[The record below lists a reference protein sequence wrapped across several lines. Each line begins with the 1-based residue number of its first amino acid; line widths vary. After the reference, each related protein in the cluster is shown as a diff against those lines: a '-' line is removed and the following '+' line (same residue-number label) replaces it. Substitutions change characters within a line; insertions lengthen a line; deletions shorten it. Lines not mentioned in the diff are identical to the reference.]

1 MSKAHQDDTKI
12 PLTSADLTEDLLA
25 QLRDAVPHIFS
36 EGKVDFTK
44 LQAALGEHIATNPE
58 RYGLTWAGKRE
69 AFRNVQAPS
78 VATLRP
84 QVEESVNWDSSE
96 NLIIE
101 GDNLEVLKLLQKP
114 YHNKVKMIYIDPPYN
129 TGNEFIYP
137 DNFREGLDD
146 YLRYTGQRGEDGAA
160 TSSNKETS
168 GRYHSNWLNMM
179 YPRLFLAR
187 NLLKEDGVIFVSI
200 DDHEVHNLRLLMDE
214 VFGEE
219 NFVACICWQKKYAP
233 SNDTVD
239 FSPMHDFILVYGKER
254 KYTDGGKAIALLN
267 RRERTEENNKSYKNA
282 DYDERG
288 LWRTDNY
295 LCNKTAEQ
303 RPNLY
308 YPIIHPKT
316 GQEIWPSRSAVWRY
330 SKDRHEKNVR
340 ENRVWWGAT
349 QDNTVPAYK
358 RFLSEVSG
366 VIATTWW
373 THQDAGHNDEAKK
386 ETRLL
391 MGDSGIEF
399 DTPKPVRLLKRMI
412 ELATHKPEQAGS
424 EDEGFAVQEQ
434 SASYRVNAKT
444 ASHAESDTEAVQDI
458 ILDFF
463 AGSGTTAHAVLDL
476 NQQDGGNRRFILVQ
490 LPEKTD
496 HPQYPTIAHITRE
509 RVRRVIAKLN
519 QQETEASR
527 QLSLSPSPSDE
538 LSKHW
543 LSGKKPPQATG
554 YPASGRGEHSYPL
567 PLAGEGG
574 RRPGEGA
581 PGFRAF
587 KLDSSNFKIWRNDQ
601 PAQTPE
607 QLAEQL
613 NLYADNVLSERSMQ
627 DCLYELILK
636 CGLPLSA
643 KVEEIHL
650 PVRPEL
656 VEGQVAHASTGS
668 ARTAIYAV
676 ADGNLLICLEPHLTR
691 DTLRAL
697 FALKPQM
704 LLCLD
709 TAFDGDDALKT
720 NTVLEAQ
727 THGIIFKTV

>member
-1 MSKAHQDDTKI
+1 MNDKKSQAAQTSERL
-12 PLTSADLTEDLLA
+12 PLTSADMTAALIS
-25 QLRDAVPHIFS
+25 QLRATSPQIFS
-36 EGKVDFTK
+36 EGRVDFAK
-44 LQAALGEHIATNPE
+44 LQAALGEHIETNPE
-58 RYGLTWAGKRE
+58 RYGLTWAGKRD
-69 AFRNVQAPS
+69 AFRNVQIPS

-84 QVEESVNWDSSE
+84 QPDESVNWDSSE

-114 YHNKVKMIYIDPPYN
+114 YHARVKMIYIDPPYN

-146 YLRYTGQRGEDGAA
+146 YLRYTGQLGEDGTA
-160 TSSNKETS
+160 TSTNKDTS

-267 RRERTEENNKSYKNA
+267 RQERTEENNKLYKNP

-308 YPIIHPKT
+308 YAITHPKT
-316 GQEIWPSRSAVWRY
+316 GQEVWPSRSAVWRY
-330 SKDRHEKNVR
+330 SKERHEQNVR
-340 ENRVWWGAT
+340 ENRVWWGIA
-349 QDNTVPAYK
+349 QDNSVPAYK

-373 THQDAGHNDEAKK
+373 THQESGHNDEAKK

-412 ELATHKPEQAGS
+412 ELATHKPEKAG
-424 EDEGFAVQEQ
+424 DDDAPLAVHEKP
-434 SASYRVNAKT
+434 ASYLTAVKKATRVK
-444 ASHAESDTEAVQDI
+444 SDAEAVQDI

-496 HPQYPTIAHITRE
+496 NPQYPTIAHITRE
-509 RVRRVIAKLN
+509 RVRRVIAKL
-519 QQETEASR
+519 QENRHSGAGRNPAIQNALDLNPLDSR
-527 QLSLSPSPSDE
+527 L
-538 LSKHW
+538 
-543 LSGKKPPQATG
+543 
-554 YPASGRGEHSYPL
+554 RGND
-567 PLAGEGG
+567 EGG
-574 RRPGEGA
+574 RRNDGDL
-581 PGFRAF
+581 GFRAF
-587 KLDSSNFKIWRNDQ
+587 KLDSSNFKIWRSDKAPQ
-601 PAQTPE
+601 SAE

-613 NLYADNVLSERSMQ
+613 SLYADNVLAERGDQ
-627 DCLYELILK
+627 DRLYELILK
-636 CGLPLSA
+636 CGMALSA
-643 KVEEIHL
+643 RVEEVSL
-650 PVRPEL
+650 PVRPEP
-656 VEGQVAHASTGS
+656 VEGHASTRSG
-668 ARTAIYAV
+668 RTAFSI
-676 ADGNLLICLEPHLTR
+676 ADGNLLICLEPHLDR
-691 DTLRAL
+691 DMLRAL
-697 FALKPQM
+697 FARKPQM
-704 LLCLD
+704 VLCLD
-709 TAFDGDDALKT
+709 TAFDGNDALKT

>member
-1 MSKAHQDDTKI
+1 MTDDTKL
-12 PLTSADLTEDLLA
+12 PLTSVDLTEALLG
-25 QLRDAVPHIFS
+25 QLRATSPQIFS
-36 EGKVDFTK
+36 ESRVDFAK
-44 LQAALGEHIATNPE
+44 LQAALGEHIDTNPE
-58 RYGLTWAGKRE
+58 RYGLTWAGKRD
-69 AFRNVQAPS
+69 AFRNVQVPS

-84 QVEESVNWDSSE
+84 QPEESVNWDSSE

-114 YHNKVKMIYIDPPYN
+114 YHGKVKMIYIDPPYN

-137 DNFREGLDD
+137 DNFREGLDE
-146 YLRYTGQRGEDGAA
+146 YLRYTGQLGEDGTA
-160 TSSNKETS
+160 TSTNKDTS
-168 GRYHSNWLNMM
+168 RRYHSNWLNMM

-233 SNDTVD
+233 ANDTVD

-267 RRERTEENNKSYKNA
+267 RQERTEENNKQYKNL
-282 DYDERG
+282 DDDERG

-308 YPIIHPKT
+308 YAITHPKT

-330 SKDRHEKNVR
+330 SKERHEQNVR
-340 ENRVWWGAT
+340 ENRVWWGIT
-349 QDNTVPAYK
+349 QGNSVPAYK

-373 THQDAGHNDEAKK
+373 THQDSGHNDEAKK

-412 ELATHKPEQAGS
+412 ELATHKPEQAGDDAALS
-424 EDEGFAVQEQ
+424 VQEKP
-434 SASYRVNAKT
+434 ASYLTAVKKATRVESNA
-444 ASHAESDTEAVQDI
+444 EAVQDI
-458 ILDFF
+458 VLDFF

-476 NQQDGGNRRFILVQ
+476 NQEDGGNRKFILVQ

-496 HPQYPTIAHITRE
+496 NPQYPTIAHITRE
-509 RVRRVIAKLN
+509 RVRRVIAKL
-519 QQETEASR
+519 QEVGRDSSR
-527 QLSLSPSPSDE
+527 QSEIVGL
-538 LSKHW
+538 
-543 LSGKKPPQATG
+543 KPDLQNHG
-554 YPASGRGEHSYPL
+554 DL
-567 PLAGEGG
+567 
-574 RRPGEGA
+574 
-581 PGFRAF
+581 GFRAF
-587 KLDSSNFKIWRNDQ
+587 KLDSSNFKIWRPDKAPQ
-601 PAQTPE
+601 SAE

-613 NLYADNVLSERSMQ
+613 SLYADNVLAERGDQ
-627 DCLYELILK
+627 DRLYELILK
-636 CGLPLSA
+636 CGMPLSA
-643 KVEEIHL
+643 RVESVAI
-650 PVRPEL
+650 
-656 VEGQVAHASTGS
+656 GQ
-668 ARTAIYAV
+668 RTAFAV
-676 ADGNLLICLEPHLTR
+676 SDGNLLICLEPHLDR

-697 FALKPQM
+697 FARKPQRV
-704 LLCLD
+704 LCLD
-709 TAFDGDDALKT
+709 TAFDGNDALKT